1 VHRILITGLRLDLE
15 VKEICTNWCGEDFRV
30 TSLTSKHRLRM
41 MLQKIRYSIFL
52 FRHAVTNETRWASSD
67 VDDARRYREWR
78 LIIL

>member
-52 FRHAVTNETRWASSD
+52 FRHVTNETRCKQWRRRC
-67 VDDARRYREWR
+67 ARRYRE
-78 LIIL
+78 